1 MAIKTHLKITFIITF
16 LRGLMYCNLFNFN
29 CKCEA
34 ISSFEVV
41 LEYFL
46 LILCWLG
53 SVIRKPFS
61 KRHQIKS
68 PSGLNIGSK
77 ILSQRHKVLG
87 FLNNVFS
94 ISAKNVFNFFIGMF
108 VLFLC
113 FAYQKAMC
121 YVSLKFQASKL
132 KQDFTMIVQ
141 KCAMFFFPWRC
152 LH

>member
-61 KRHQIKS
+61 KRHQIKVLV
-68 PSGLNIGSK
+68 GL
-77 ILSQRHKVLG
+77 ILGLKFYLS
-87 FLNNVFS
+87 NVFS

-141 KCAMFFFPWRC
+141 KGAMFFFPWRC